1 MSYIGVCV
9 SEHTGGHTIGGKP
22 GFMSGRIA
30 VADQF
35 ELLIDISKYMAEDH
49 LASSR
54 DWKHR
59 PLLLMTITP

>member
-9 SEHTGGHTIGGKP
+9 PEHTGGHTVGGKP

-30 VADQF
+30 LADQF